1 MRISIKNCELEIK
14 NLYDSISHVH
24 NESVK
29 VVEKART
36 NPKLAPNLITDL
48 DSILKS
54 LELAPLDNYSVRS
67 EENKS
72 QSSHRPLK
80 NSAIGNMDK
89 SEPQKRSES
98 ANNNT
103 KHSMTIQSED
113 HSKPNLLKK
122 KINQN

>member
-1 MRISIKNCELEIK
+1 MRINIKNCELEIK

-36 NPKLAPNLITDL
+36 NPKLTPNLITDL

-72 QSSHRPLK
+72 QNSNRPLK
-80 NSAIGNMDK
+80 NSVIANMEK
-89 SEPQKRSES
+89 S
-98 ANNNT
+98 
-103 KHSMTIQSED
+103 
-113 HSKPNLLKK
+113 
-122 KINQN
+122 

>member
-1 MRISIKNCELEIK
+1 MRINIKNCELEIK

-24 NESVK
+24 NESIK

-54 LELAPLDNYSVRS
+54 LELTPHDNYSVRS

-72 QSSHRPLK
+72 QNSNRPLK

-98 ANNNT
+98 ANNNL
-103 KHSMTIQSED
+103 KHSNTVQSED

>member
-1 MRISIKNCELEIK
+1 MRINIKNCELEIK

-36 NPKLAPNLITDL
+36 NPKLTPNLITDL

-72 QSSHRPLK
+72 QNSNRPLK
-80 NSAIGNMDK
+80 NSVIGNMEK
-89 SEPQKRSES
+89 SQPQKRSES
-98 ANNNT
+98 ANNNG
-103 KHSMTIQSED
+103 KHSITLQSEEN
-113 HSKPNLLKK
+113 SKPNLLKK
-122 KINQN
+122 KMNLN